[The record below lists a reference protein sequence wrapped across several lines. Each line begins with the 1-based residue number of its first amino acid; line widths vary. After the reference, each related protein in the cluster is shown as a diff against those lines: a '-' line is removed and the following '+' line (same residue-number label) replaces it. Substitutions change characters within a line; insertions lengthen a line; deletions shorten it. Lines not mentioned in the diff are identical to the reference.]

1 MKKRNKPAIPQNQS
15 PKKQEEVVQTPVS
28 KVTETPKKESTIIN
42 TASDISLSSRLA
54 LGLLVGILVLTGFWI
69 FKDFVLAKKTILYL
83 DIGSDMGNAFFP
95 FNKLATDYFQE
106 YGLLSWSFKQGM
118 GQDISPLMNSPLY
131 YFFFLG
137 NAENIP
143 TTAVYIEFLRL
154 LLNGL
159 TFFWYLRLIK
169 YNTYTSILGSV
180 CFALIGFF
188 ALAFGWTPILSDW
201 LLFLVLML
209 ISLEYLIQYN
219 KWYLLPVSVMLM
231 TINQPFNLVLIAEF
245 SIIYLI
251 VKLYVGNKLGDWL
264 DNGKL
269 IFKIVVLGALGIGM
283 GFFMA
288 YTHILTMLN
297 SPRGSGDV
305 AYTNVL
311 SSQPILQ
318 MADGNELFTSFLRWF
333 SNDILGY
340 AATYKSWQ
348 NYMEAPAFYVGLGM
362 LLLLPQLFVLSN
374 TRQRKAYGVVAGL
387 VLLTMIFP
395 YFRYTFWLFT
405 GNYYRIMAAFMAI
418 ALLLG
423 SLKVIE
429 AILKGFKIN
438 LIALGI
444 TFAFLLFL
452 LFYSFST
459 DLAALINKPVRT
471 SVVIFLLFHTLILA
485 ATRVSNLRNAMLW
498 VFLGLTAVEL
508 VYFDS
513 LTINKRE
520 IQTVNEFKSRT
531 GFNDYTREALD
542 YINKQDKSFF
552 RVEKGYTSGSAI
564 HASLNDA
571 MIQGYQST
579 SNYYSFNHKSYVSFM
594 KGLNIIAP
602 NEETATRWISGVR
615 GRPLLMP
622 LTSLKYYLVKEQFPF
637 QRFGFD
643 SLTTVQDVQI
653 FKNTFA
659 LPMGFTLD
667 KYITEENFNKLSM
680 VEKDASVYRGF
691 IIKNAEKATYSAFTE
706 IKDSLQTVT
715 LEAYQQLINDCKKD
729 TLQMVSHNDQH
740 FEGNIDLDHTKLL
753 FLSIPYDKGWK
764 VQVDGKPTDT
774 QLVTFG
780 MTGVILDKGKHQLKI
795 YYDAPYFKTGSMVSG
810 ISILIFGLLLGISF
824 WQKKRKTNID
834 TEIDA

>member
-1 MKKRNKPAIPQNQS
+1 
-15 PKKQEEVVQTPVS
+15 
-28 KVTETPKKESTIIN
+28 
-42 TASDISLSSRLA
+42 
-54 LGLLVGILVLTGFWI
+54 
-69 FKDFVLAKKTILYL
+69 
-83 DIGSDMGNAFFP
+83 
-95 FNKLATDYFQE
+95 
-106 YGLLSWSFKQGM
+106 M

-143 TTAVYIEFLRL
+143 TTAVYIEFFRL
-154 LLNGL
+154 LLNGSV
-159 TFFWYLRLIK
+159 FFWYLRLIK
-169 YNTYTSILGSV
+169 YNAYTSILGSI

-188 ALAFGWTPILSDW
+188 ALAFGWAPILSDW

-219 KWYLLPVSVMLM
+219 NWYLLPVAVMLM

-245 SIIYLI
+245 SIIYLL
-251 VKLYVGNKLGDWL
+251 VKLYIADKLGDWAN
-264 DNGKL
+264 NGKL
-269 IFKIVVLGALGIGM
+269 IFKIITFGALGIGM

-288 YTHILTMLN
+288 YSHILTMLN

-318 MADGNELFTSFLRWF
+318 AADGSEIFTSFLRWF
-333 SNDILGY
+333 SNDVLGY

-362 LLLLPQLFVLSN
+362 LLLLPQLFILSN
-374 TRQRKAYGVVAGL
+374 TRQRKAYSLVTGL
-387 VLLTMIFP
+387 VLLTIIFP

-429 AILKGFKIN
+429 AIVKGFKVN
-438 LIALGI
+438 LIALGA
-444 TFAFLLFL
+444 TFVFLLFL
-452 LFYSFST
+452 LFYDFSPE
-459 DLAALINKPVRT
+459 LAALINKPVRT
-471 SVVIFLLFHTLILA
+471 AITTFLLFHTLILA
-485 ATRVSNLRNAMLW
+485 TTRVQSLKNPMLW
-498 VFLGLTAVEL
+498 AFLGLTAIEL

-520 IQTVNEFKSRT
+520 ILSVNEFKSRT
-531 GFNDYTREALD
+531 GFNDYTKEALD
-542 YINKQDKSFF
+542 YIEKQDKSFY
-552 RVEKGYTSGSAI
+552 RTEKNYTSGSAI

-579 SNYYSFNHKSYVSFM
+579 SNYYSFNHKSYVAFM

-622 LTSLKYYLVKEQFPF
+622 LTSLKYYLVKGPFPF

-667 KYITEENFNKLSM
+667 KYMTEENFNKLSM

-691 IIKNAEKATYSAFTE
+691 VIKNAEKSKYSRFTE

-729 TLQMVSHNDQH
+729 TLQMVSHDDQH
-740 FEGNIDLDHTKLL
+740 FEGNIDLDNTKLL
-753 FLSIPYDKGWK
+753 FLSIPYDNGWK
-764 VQVDGKPTDT
+764 VQVDGKSTIT
-774 QLVTFG
+774 QQVTFG
-780 MTGVILDKGKHQLKI
+780 MTGVILDKGKHHLKI
-795 YYDAPYFKTGSMVSG
+795 YYEAPYFKTGSMVSG
-810 ISILIFGLLLGISF
+810 ISLIIFFFLLGLSF
-824 WQKKRKTNID
+824 WKSKK
-834 TEIDA
+834 